1 MIKVFCTSLRSPHQA
16 PKIQCIRCT
25 CTRHKTPAPRARGTL
40 TSRYFRRSH
49 ADALTSHRRALFSQN
64 TAPMP
69 EDLVPVCTLGSCG
82 GVRDRCADVPEVEA
96 WEAEEVPVRALVMAE
111 REGIKG
117 GMR

>member
-1 MIKVFCTSLRSPHQA
+1 MHSMHLHQA
-16 PKIQCIRCT
+16 Q
-25 CTRHKTPAPRARGTL
+25 TPRRGRGHSP
-40 TSRYFRRSH
+40 SRYFRRSLH
-49 ADALTSHRRALFSQN
+49 SAPTSHRRALFSQN
-64 TAPMP
+64 PAPMP

>member
-25 CTRHKTPAPRARGTL
+25 RTRHKTPAPRARGTL
-40 TSRYFRRSH
+40 PSRYFRRSH

-64 TAPMP
+64 PAPMP

-82 GVRDRCADVPEVEA
+82 GVRDRCADVPEMEAVE
-96 WEAEEVPVRALVMAE
+96 VLVLAMAE
-111 REGIKG
+111 CTRAEEGIKG

>member
-25 CTRHKTPAPRARGTL
+25 CTRHKPRAAGAGIPP
-40 TSRYFRRSH
+40 SRYFRRSH

-64 TAPMP
+64 PAPMP

-117 GMR
+117 SMR